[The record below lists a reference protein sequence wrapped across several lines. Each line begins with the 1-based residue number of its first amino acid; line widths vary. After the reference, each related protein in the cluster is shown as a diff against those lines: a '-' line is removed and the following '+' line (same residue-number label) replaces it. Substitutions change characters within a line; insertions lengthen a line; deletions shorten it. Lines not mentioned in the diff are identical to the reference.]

1 MADYWSHL
9 HLLQW
14 RMKYNTGKTPWENG
28 LNVLSVCSK
37 SLCWGPYLGTC
48 AGWTVWQH
56 RFRDLIVWSA
66 LLSLQRTIL
75 LSLSLVVCMGRRRQ
89 KTAKC
94 SLSTSGLLQS
104 THMCVQSSDRTCGFA
119 IVLDNAVFSGGNW
132 KDFKSFCS
140 YSQKRSLHHCCFPL
154 VSF

>member
-89 KTAKC
+89 KATKC
-94 SLSTSGLLQS
+94 SLSTCQDCYKVPICVFRVQTELVALLLFWIMLS
-104 THMCVQSSDRTCGFA
+104 FLEVTGKISNPSAHTHKNKAC
-119 IVLDNAVFSGGNW
+119 IIAVFLW
-132 KDFKSFCS
+132 
-140 YSQKRSLHHCCFPL
+140 
-154 VSF
+154 